1 MVYHP
6 LSRSLLFAMTAAAV
20 ILPIAVCLLAATSVL
35 LGGMGDAP
43 ARAALGWIA
52 MGVGVV
58 WVLALISLVL
68 VLAICRLAESEQSAP
83 RPEEEDDQDVDVVS

>member
-1 MVYHP
+1 MARNAMPHW
-6 LSRSLLFAMTAAAV
+6 LLFALTAAAV
-20 ILPIAVCLLAATSVL
+20 ILPVAVCLLAGTSAL

-52 MGVGVV
+52 LGAGVL

-68 VLAICRLAESEQSAP
+68 VLAICRLAESEQPAEPPEDEDVAP
-83 RPEEEDDQDVDVVS
+83 